1 MQPLGAL
8 VGCERVHALA
18 QSGHVTAEHP
28 RRPPRA
34 LCHYLAPQLRRM
46 LPPVRPAVMEGRDG
60 RIPLAAQPLGGASGQ
75 GARPEDVRTI
85 AWGIPPRFGRRCQ
98 VSCDDCGG
106 GLCAQGVLLCHKAL
120 DHLLH
125 VLEEIPASGD
135 LHRLRRSGVYCLGRG
150 GRPVTTDHCDPRVR
164 LEHRHACRGGAIRQS
179 GERLSPLEID
189 QYGAVVVPF
198 PPHSPVMAP
207 DGCPARGRALLQL
220 PPCHMVKK

>member
-34 LCHYLAPQLRRM
+34 LCHHLAPQLRRM

-60 RIPLAAQPLGGASGQ
+60 RIPLAAQPLGGAPGQ

-125 VLEEIPASGD
+125 VLEEIPESGD
-135 LHRLRRSGVYCLGRG
+135 LEWSKNLCGPMKIFSQEPTEPYSTMKGMTTPLAWLATSLS
-150 GRPVTTDHCDPRVR
+150 RP
-164 LEHRHACRGGAIRQS
+164 
-179 GERLSPLEID
+179 
-189 QYGAVVVPF
+189 
-198 PPHSPVMAP
+198 
-207 DGCPARGRALLQL
+207 
-220 PPCHMVKK
+220 